1 MPEAPA
7 RVVAI
12 AGPPCS
18 GKTSVG
24 RMLSLISGA
33 AFFDL
38 DLEVEKSCG
47 LTVPEIFSVFGET
60 RFRALERAALESVL
74 AGGGSLVVALGGG
87 TLLDPGNLDLVLRSA
102 VIVTLDASPDILA
115 DRLDGVSRPLSAD
128 RECFEALLDSRR
140 EHYGSLPNRLDCT
153 GRSVEECARLIARLL
168 SGESAGLD
176 GMHR

>member
-1 MPEAPA
+1 MSEALSG
-7 RVVAI
+7 VVAI

-24 RMLSLISGA
+24 RVLSLLTGA

-38 DLEVEKSCG
+38 DMEVERSCG

-60 RFRALERAALESVL
+60 RFRVLERAALESVL
-74 AGGGSLVVALGGG
+74 ARGGSLVVALGGG
-87 TLLDPGNLDLVLRSA
+87 TLLNQGNLDLVLRSA
-102 VIVTLDASPDILA
+102 VIVTLDAPPGILA
-115 DRLDGVSRPLSAD
+115 DRLDGLSRPLSAD

-140 EHYGSLPNRLDCT
+140 EHYGSLPNRVDCT
-153 GRSVEECARLIARLL
+153 GGSVEECARLIVRLL
-168 SGESAGLD
+168 RGESAGLD

>member
-24 RMLSLISGA
+24 RMLSLLMES
-33 AFFDL
+33 AFMDL

-74 AGGGSLVVALGGG
+74 AGNGPLVVALGGG

-102 VIVTLDASPDILA
+102 VIFTLDAAPDTLA
-115 DRLDGVSRPLSAD
+115 DRLDGASRPLSAD

-140 EHYGSLPNRLDCT
+140 EHYCSLPNRVDCT

-168 SGESAGLD
+168 PGESAGLD